1 MVLESLG
8 FIDELKEEK
17 SMVDIVVT
25 KKLTARELV
34 EAIMNSFDQEDV
46 VTTGLWI
53 RKVEPEER
61 PEDDG
66 GMY

>member
-1 MVLESLG
+1 
-8 FIDELKEEK
+8 
-17 SMVDIVVT
+17 MVDIVVT

-53 RKVEPEER
+53 RKVDPEEK
-61 PEDDG
+61 PEDDDA